1 MSIGHL
7 VLLIAVGIGGGL
19 AASIAGLASLV
30 SYPALLA
37 LGLSPVAAN
46 VTNTVALTLNGVGS
60 VVGSRPELTGQR
72 ARAIRLTMA
81 AAAGGALGGAL
92 LLLTPAAAFEK
103 VVPWL
108 IGGASLFI
116 LVPRRRAPMAGSEP
130 THSPWVTLATGFIG
144 VYAGYFG
151 AASGVMMLALLLAF
165 TADSLPRSVAL
176 KNVAVGAANAVAA
189 LGFAFLGPV
198 NWAVAAPLSLGFL
211 AGGRIGP
218 LLVRRLPTGPLKAV
232 IALGGVGLALRLGYQ
247 AYRA

>member
-37 LGLSPVAAN
+37 LGLSLVAAN
-46 VTNTVALTLNGVGS
+46 VTNTVALTLNGLVA
-60 VVGSRPELTGQR
+60 GSRPELTGQR

-108 IGGASLFI
+108 IGGASLLI

-144 VYAGYFG
+144 VYAGYLG